1 MLGQHPQDVTSN
13 PEELGGVEQA
23 FRHDV
28 AVAAEA
34 LCEFDRREP
43 AGLTGKSAAGGW
55 HGIRLSTLSR
65 LWSTVSFLH
74 PAVHRALDWDR
85 EFVRCLQRLDD
96 PGADGPAELGALLRT
111 LGDPATRI
119 EPSAAAPRPRSGRQG
134 RPRLHRPEPGVAVIV
149 AGDFAGSHLD
159 LAVPGLLAAMIE
171 EARAVGVLVLDLR
184 NAPWWFGRHLPEAL
198 GPLLSCDV
206 GLPAER
212 FRFHSGWASER
223 ADSSGGLF
231 SGSMVKDAEV
241 VAAAATVGPRPRLIM
256 VVNEHSGLPLRVAR
270 RACFGR

>member
-1 MLGQHPQDVTSN
+1 M
-13 PEELGGVEQA
+13 
-23 FRHDV
+23 
-28 AVAAEA
+28 
-34 LCEFDRREP
+34 
-43 AGLTGKSAAGGW
+43 
-55 HGIRLSTLSR
+55 
-65 LWSTVSFLH
+65 
-74 PAVHRALDWDR
+74 
-85 EFVRCLQRLDD
+85 
-96 PGADGPAELGALLRT
+96 
-111 LGDPATRI
+111 
-119 EPSAAAPRPRSGRQG
+119 
-134 RPRLHRPEPGVAVIV
+134 IV

-159 LAVPGLLAAMIE
+159 PAVPGLLAAMIE

-256 VVNEHSGLPLRVAR
+256 VVNEHSGLPLRVAAGLALAGEAEMVVVGPPFEPGSSVVIPLSGEAVARVRVSEWIGPDGRMGLPPAPRAWSGVDPSRASRWPGHAGRPSPPPGTQRLRAGDKGADRDGQGR
-270 RACFGR
+270 RP